1 MPAAYTLQ
9 MFLSINMRRNIKL
22 AALILA
28 GATLGLQQAAA
39 QIVVRGETVYTMAGT
54 PIKNGVLLIKDGKI
68 EAIGAANT
76 IQVPQ
81 HYTSYTAKVVTPG
94 FVDAR
99 TSVGLAGIYNVPADQ
114 QQLEK
119 TVPVQPELR
128 AIDAYNPQEEL
139 VKWVRDHGV
148 TTINTGHAPGALVSG
163 QTMTVKTV
171 PHINGST
178 LLDTTTMIAF
188 TIGATVGDNYISPK
202 TSAKGVAMLRAELQ
216 AAQEYVRKSANK
228 DASKRPDRNLKLEY
242 LAGVLSGRYKA
253 VVAANK
259 ANDIMTALRL
269 AKEFNLNI
277 ILDGAAEAHLLVDE
291 IKAAGVPVILHP
303 TMARA
308 YGENKN
314 ISFETAALLTKA
326 GIPVA
331 IQSGFEA
338 YVPRARVILFE
349 AGVAVANGLSTEQA
363 LATITTNAARIIG
376 QEKRIGSLEKGK
388 DADLVLFDGDPFEY
402 TSHVCAVMID
412 GKVVS
417 ESCR

>member
-1 MPAAYTLQ
+1 MPFKC
-9 MFLSINMRRNIKL
+9 FLSNIMKRNIKL
-22 AALILA
+22 AGLILA
-28 GATLGLQQAAA
+28 STVLGLQKADA
-39 QIVVRGETVYTMAGT
+39 QIAVRGETVYTMAGT
-54 PIKNGVLLIKDGKI
+54 PIKNGLVLIKDGKI
-68 EAIGAANT
+68 EAVGAANAL
-76 IQVPQ
+76 QVPAG
-81 HYTSYTAKVVTPG
+81 YKSYTAKVVTPG

-99 TSVGLAGIYNVPADQ
+99 TTVGLAGIYNVPADQ
-114 QQLEK
+114 QELER
-119 TVPVQPELR
+119 TMPVQPELR

-163 QTMTVKTV
+163 QTMTIKTSSNIAQ
-171 PHINGST
+171 HT

-188 TIGATVGDNYISPK
+188 TIGASVGNNYPSPK
-202 TSAKGVAMLRAELQ
+202 TSAKGVAMLRSELQ
-216 AAQEYVRKSANK
+216 AAQVYSSKMANK
-228 DASKRPDRNLKLEY
+228 DASKRPDRNLKSEY

-253 VVAANK
+253 VVTANK
-259 ANDIMTALRL
+259 VHDILTALRL

-277 ILDGAAEAHLLVDE
+277 ILDGASEAHMVVDE

-314 ISFETAALLTKA
+314 VSFETAAVLTRA

-331 IQSGFEA
+331 IQSGFEP

-349 AGVAVANGLSTEQA
+349 AGVAVANGLSTEQG

-376 QEKRIGSLEKGK
+376 QEQRIGSLEKGK
-388 DADLVLFDGDPFEY
+388 DADIVLFDGDPFEY
-402 TSHVCAVMID
+402 TSHVCAVIID

-417 ESCR
+417 EACK